1 VSLQLKLKQEAVL
14 LYEKVKREVDDSK
27 TREKMMGKKVEKFEK
42 ASLRSKKEIK
52 NLEDKIN
59 SLQFDLEDTRSQLQV
74 S

>member
-1 VSLQLKLKQEAVL
+1 M

>member
-1 VSLQLKLKQEAVL
+1 
-14 LYEKVKREVDDSK
+14 
-27 TREKMMGKKVEKFEK
+27 MGKKVEKFEK

-59 SLQFDLEDTRSQLQV
+59 SLQLDLEDTRSQLQV